1 MREIRRSGAGPG
13 KSIRSVVP
21 NAAGGPVR
29 AREGRYPAAVGPAR
43 AVAGVQRRGAEGDA
57 GPVLTAGRAGRPSS
71 RAWWR
76 EVGHVTLRALE
87 RGRRAGSKVPGHRRA
102 AGGRAAGQQHRP
114 GRGDLGHERAGVEG
128 PVQQHQHARARQGQQ
143 PAGQAGLVPASRAAD
158 RRAGQRRVPVS
169 ASVISRSTGYPARP
183 CR

>member
-87 RGRRAGSKVPGHRRA
+87 RGRRAGSKVPGTARPMA
-102 AGGRAAGQQHRP
+102 PGG
-114 GRGDLGHERAGVEG
+114 
-128 PVQQHQHARARQGQQ
+128 
-143 PAGQAGLVPASRAAD
+143 PAGPSGRIRGAAVSWSRAACGAVVKLA
-158 RRAGQRRVPVS
+158 RSGSVP
-169 ASVISRSTGYPARP
+169 G
-183 CR
+183 